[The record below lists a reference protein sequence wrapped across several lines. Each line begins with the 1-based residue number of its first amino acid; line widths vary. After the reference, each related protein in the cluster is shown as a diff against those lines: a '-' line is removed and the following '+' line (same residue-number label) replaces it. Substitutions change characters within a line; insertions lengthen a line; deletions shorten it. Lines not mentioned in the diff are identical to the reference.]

1 MNPLKNIVRAA
12 LGISACFCVA
22 QACAQDL
29 QADNML
35 LFQRASGGWSKQYH
49 GKAFSYNVQF
59 SDSLKK
65 DIAIEASHDDA
76 NIDNESTKKEIR
88 YLAHAYKTYHNPKY
102 KEAIE
107 RGIKFLLKSQY
118 DNGGFPQYYPEKLLY
133 RAEITYNDNA
143 MINALNVLQDVVRK
157 QNDLDFIDP
166 SLTAPCAK
174 AVKKGVQCILNTQIK
189 ANGKLTAW
197 CQQYDEKTLQPAKAR
212 AYELPSISG
221 SETVGIIDFLMSQ
234 QDPSNE
240 IKTAVTAAVNWLK
253 EVEIKGYKFVAVPA
267 PGTPFGTNR
276 QLVADSNAPTI
287 WARYYEI
294 GTNKP
299 FFCDRDGIKKYDVND
314 IGYERR
320 NGYAWYG
327 SWANGLIDKGYPA
340 WAKKWGVKE

>member
-1 MNPLKNIVRAA
+1 MISFNNIKKIGVCIA
-12 LGISACFCVA
+12 LCGAFNQVK
-22 QACAQDL
+22 AQDL

-49 GKAFSYNVQF
+49 GKAFSYDVKF
-59 SDSLKK
+59 PDSLRD

-88 YLAHAYKTYHNPKY
+88 YLAKTYKTIPNPKY
-102 KEAIE
+102 LEAIE
-107 RGIKFLLKSQY
+107 KGIRFLLKSQY

-143 MINALNVLQDVVRK
+143 MINALNILQDVALK
-157 QNDLDFIDP
+157 QNNLEIVNP
-166 SLTAPCAK
+166 ALIEPCAK
-174 AVKKGVQCILNTQIK
+174 AVQKGIQCILNTQIRV
-189 ANGKLTAW
+189 NGKLTAW
-197 CQQYDEKTLQPAKAR
+197 CQQYDQNTLQPAKAR

-221 SETVGIIDFLMSQ
+221 SESVGITEFLMSQ
-234 QDPSNE
+234 PMPSKE
-240 IKTAVTAAVNWLK
+240 IKAAVIAA
-253 EVEIKGYKFVAVPA
+253 VEWFKVVKITGYKIENIPA
-267 PGTPFGTNR
+267 AGTPKGWNR
-276 QLVADSNAPTI
+276 ELIADPAAKPI

-299 FFCDRDGIKKYDVND
+299 FFSDRDGIKKYALAE

-327 SWANGLIDKGYPA
+327 NWSQELLETEYPA
-340 WAKKWGVKE
+340 WVKKWGNK